1 MKEKKKNKLKI
12 IIVLL
17 FIILVTLGMMIS
29 YRTGYL
35 ETLEIGE
42 EYLEVFYTNMEYQY
56 KIMGFNFILFFTL
69 ILIENLCI
77 KNGLKPFFADEKKE
91 MPKLPNKSLA
101 FVLASIIS
109 LMISSIFTE
118 KFILFTNSIWIG
130 NADPIFNLDI
140 GFYFFQKPFVEL
152 VLTYIIGLLIFM
164 TIYTALYYIVVFNLY
179 LSGVDKEILK
189 KSTFIKQ
196 LKINAFLM
204 ILTFAVLV
212 FLNTYNIVTD
222 QFITL
227 KDSINTK
234 LIGAGLTNVTIK
246 LWGYRILTIVIV
258 ISGALII
265 KNIGKG
271 NFKKLIT
278 SVAIVP
284 VYLLCLFF
292 IMILFSAVFVNNNR
306 LDKEKEYIGYNID
319 YTKSA
324 YNLKIT
330 EEEIETSEALTK
342 QELAENKT
350 IIDNISLVNKDT
362 TLKTLETLQ
371 TNSGYY
377 TYRTTK
383 LQKYIINGEET
394 AVYVSP
400 REINSTSDTNT
411 YSNKTYE
418 YTHGYGSIVSYA
430 SKVTDGGN
438 ITYVQKNFDSS
449 DKQIPVSEPRIYFG
463 TETNHTI
470 ITNIKNK
477 TEFDY
482 PINSITSAEYTYSG
496 NAGIKINLLDK
507 VLLSIMKK
515 DINIAFSSNLNKDS
529 KVLMNRNVIQRAK
542 KIMPYLTYDENPYLV
557 ITDSGKQIWVLDA
570 YTMSNQ
576 YPYAQK
582 STVKIDDYKKEINY
596 IRNSVKVIIDAY
608 NGDVTFYTTDETDP
622 IIMAYSKVYPNLFKN
637 ADSIPQDI
645 SSHFVYSEY
654 LYNVQSKILEHYHN
668 VTQDVL
674 YRGDDVWD
682 YPTFSATKV
691 SGAETKIEPYY
702 TMVKSRDGNNQIGLV
717 IPYTFYGKQNIV
729 SYLVGTVNENGKM
742 NLTLY
747 RYAQGSNVIGPR
759 QLENVIEQ
767 DENISKELQS
777 INVTGTKI
785 TKDMLIIPINNNL
798 LYVEPVYQQQL
809 NEKNA
814 IPLLKKV
821 IVASGTKVAVGEN
834 LKDALDKL
842 FTQSATNIK
851 IENTDTMNDL
861 IKTIIDANNN
871 LKESTKANNYE
882 MIGKDINKLQQLIE
896 QLEDIQKK
904 ENKAKEDTTISNSI
918 KIDKN
923 LIK

>member
-179 LSGVDKEILK
+179 LNGVDKEILK

-204 ILTFAVLV
+204 ILTLAVLV

-515 DINIAFSSNLNKDS
+515 DINIAFSSNLNEDS

-608 NGDVTFYTTDETDP
+608 NGDITFYTTDETDP